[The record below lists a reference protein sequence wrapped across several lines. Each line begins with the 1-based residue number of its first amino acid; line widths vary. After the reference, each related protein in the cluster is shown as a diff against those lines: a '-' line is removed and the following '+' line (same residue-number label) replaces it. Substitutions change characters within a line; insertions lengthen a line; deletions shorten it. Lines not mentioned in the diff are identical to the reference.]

1 MELADKKDETRM
13 RRRMYREVK
22 NFVSDVF
29 NDKNRYE
36 IVYVAGRRKRRL
48 KLSEIEVLDIKY
60 SYHIASVR
68 FSYFESG
75 KVKRIDFSQIL
86 RIIDSVTGEIVWANP
101 RPPYVR
107 IVGKDRKLI
116 FERDG
121 HKCVLCGKGGRLVV
135 HHIEP
140 RRGGDDFNNLV
151 TLCEECRKK
160 MHKVIWEKLPGG
172 LLMTKIVTDPL
183 KTRKLKEYIENLKR
197 GR

>member
-22 NFVSDVF
+22 NFVSGIF

-75 KVKRIDFSQIL
+75 KVKCIDFSQIL
-86 RIIDSVTGEIVWANP
+86 RIIDSVTGEIGK
-101 RPPYVR
+101 R
-107 IVGKDRKLI
+107 VGNSQEDS
-116 FERDG
+116 
-121 HKCVLCGKGGRLVV
+121 CWV
-135 HHIEP
+135 
-140 RRGGDDFNNLV
+140 
-151 TLCEECRKK
+151 
-160 MHKVIWEKLPGG
+160 
-172 LLMTKIVTDPL
+172 
-183 KTRKLKEYIENLKR
+183 
-197 GR
+197 